1 MSKNIIALI
10 VVSFITISGVINI
23 SYAADTSTA
32 RVSMQKHIEKM
43 KRTKPREYQ
52 QMFKEA
58 NGNIVSCLS
67 CHKDLMKK
75 PSK

>member
-1 MSKNIIALI
+1 MSKNVVVLIIVCFFIAIGTADI
-10 VVSFITISGVINI
+10 V
-23 SYAADTSTA
+23 AAEKSKA
-32 RVSMQKHIEKM
+32 RVRMEEHVEKM